1 MMNFSSV
8 GFSLRLPW
16 SCAMLSLRVSR
27 EKGTVEQSKIKSPY
41 ILDAGG
47 GSDVH
52 ICEISWN

>member
-1 MMNFSSV
+1 
-8 GFSLRLPW
+8 
-16 SCAMLSLRVSR
+16 MLSLRVSR